1 MEAKGEQSKTENP
14 HAKSTYRVLNEPFKL
29 MGILD
34 WRYAFCSAVPAV
46 FAGLFTRSRGYGFLV
61 FCVVFCVVARRA
73 YEIASEDAD
82 LPLVLWATL
91 FDKKH
96 LGSFKQEKKGPRR

>member
-1 MEAKGEQSKTENP
+1 MTVKGERSKTENP
-14 HAKSTYRVLNEPFKL
+14 HAKSTYRVLNEPFKIL
-29 MGILD
+29 GILD
-34 WRYAFCSAVPAV
+34 WRYAFFSAVPAI

-61 FCVVFCVVARRA
+61 FCVVFCVLAWRA
-73 YEIASEDAD
+73 YEIASQDAD

-96 LGSFKQEKKGPRR
+96 LSSFREERKGPRR